1 MSVIQ
6 NMKNKLKQILSI
18 HINDMAYKIV
28 GDNWIGSIFFQLNIL
43 ISPETATLSPRV
55 SKLVVFSQR
64 NGPTH
69 FWHHFDTNFAGFIHR
84 VFSFRIQHTYLF

>member
-28 GDNWIGSIFFQLNIL
+28 GDN
-43 ISPETATLSPRV
+43 
-55 SKLVVFSQR
+55 
-64 NGPTH
+64 
-69 FWHHFDTNFAGFIHR
+69 
-84 VFSFRIQHTYLF
+84 